1 MNGKKAKQ
9 LRKQAGYDVN
19 KQRTTE
25 EDYTIVNTSEQFAT
39 IDGTNPDGSP
49 KYRVVVIQKCVASVK
64 EEHVVF
70 IGKLSLAIN
79 PGCDIISSVIN

>member
-25 EDYTIVNTSEQFAT
+25 EDYNIVDTSQQFAT
-39 IDGTNPDGSP
+39 IDGVNPDGSP
-49 KYRVVVIQKCVASVK
+49 KYRVVVIQKCTANIKEGHPRSVYRK
-64 EEHVVF
+64 MKK
-70 IGKLSLAIN
+70 G
-79 PGCDIISSVIN
+79 DSV